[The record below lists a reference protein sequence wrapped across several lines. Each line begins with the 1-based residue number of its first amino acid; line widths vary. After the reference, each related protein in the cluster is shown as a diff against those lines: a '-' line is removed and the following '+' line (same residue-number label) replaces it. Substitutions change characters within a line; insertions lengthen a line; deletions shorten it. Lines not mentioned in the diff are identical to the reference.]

1 MTTITA
7 ATPKTVNITT
17 QKIDTQA
24 EFQALIDGTNSL
36 LPTDDPFVLAKRKI
50 TRADLFAEWQSRIDA
65 AKATKSC
72 RLALA
77 AAVAHERQ
85 LDVTVKP
92 LRDAFKTFAQSRFGK
107 NAAELQ
113 QLGFVQNRTPRKS
126 AQKKAAGVAKAQTTR
141 KARGTKGRQ
150 QRAAIPGAATA
161 PTGTA
166 IPSATAGAG
175 GGAGAAQPAS
185 QGATSTAPQG
195 QGNAGTAA
203 RS

>member
-36 LPTDDPFVLAKRKI
+36 MPNDDPFVLAKRKV

-72 RLALA
+72 RLALG

-85 LDVTVKP
+85 LDGTVKP
-92 LRDAFKTFAQSRFGK
+92 LRSAFKTFAQSRFGK
-107 NAAELQ
+107 NAPELQ
-113 QLGFVQNRTPRKS
+113 ELGFVQNRTPRKS
-126 AQKKAAGVAKAQTTR
+126 PQKKAAGVAKAQTTR

-150 QRAAIPGAATA
+150 QRAAIPGAQPTA
-161 PTGTA
+161 
-166 IPSATAGAG
+166 
-175 GGAGAAQPAS
+175 
-185 QGATSTAPQG
+185 QGATPAVTSAAPPG
-195 QGNAGTAA
+195 QASAGTAV

>member
-1 MTTITA
+1 MTTNIVT
-7 ATPKTVNITT
+7 TPKTVNITT

-24 EFQALIDGTNSL
+24 EYQALIDGTNSL
-36 LPTDDPFVLAKRKI
+36 MPNDDPFVLAKRKI
-50 TRADLFAEWQSRIDA
+50 SRAELFAEWQSRIDA

-92 LRDAFKTFAQSRFGK
+92 LRGAFKTFAQSRFGK
-107 NAAELQ
+107 NAPELQ
-113 QLGFVQNRTPRKS
+113 ELGFVQNRTPKKS
-126 AQKKAAGVAKAQTTR
+126 AQKKAAGAVKAQTTR

-150 QRAAIPGAATA
+150 QRAAIPGAAAVSTA
-161 PTGTA
+161 PVATG
-166 IPSATAGAG
+166 PGAG
-175 GGAGAAQPAS
+175 GAQSAAQAPPSA
-185 QGATSTAPQG
+185 ATSTAPQG
-195 QGNAGTAA
+195 PGNAGAGA

>member
-1 MTTITA
+1 MTAITA

-24 EFQALIDGTNSL
+24 EYQALIDGTNSL
-36 LPTDDPFVLAKRKI
+36 MPSDDPFVLAKRKI

-65 AKATKSC
+65 AKATKSS

-92 LRDAFKTFAQSRFGK
+92 LRGAFKTFAQSRFGK
-107 NAAELQ
+107 NAPELQ
-113 QLGFVQNRTPRKS
+113 ELGFVQNRTPRKS
-126 AQKKAAGVAKAQTTR
+126 VQKKAAGTVKAQTTR
-141 KARGTKGRQ
+141 KARGIKGRQ
-150 QRAAIPGAATA
+150 QRAAIPSAPAVPTA
-161 PTGTA
+161 PADT
-166 IPSATAGAG
+166 SAG
-175 GGAGAAQPAS
+175 GGTVAAQPAAGVPS
-185 QGATSTAPQG
+185 VTSSAPPG
-195 QGNAGTAA
+195 QASAGTAA